1 MRTPKDIEL
10 NSLARRS
17 GEIIFDDDVSLR
29 NRLKEL
35 SSNPFRNCHPTNVGW
50 YVIIYAGG
58 KQRTIGIFSSADK
71 GYYAARF
78 ANMATYYFWKYR
90 RTENPCTD
98 SDLIFG
104 VAQAKADIEHYIGA
118 AAHLAKIEGHLISIG
133 AFAVGAEA
141 EEKTQ
146 AVTLRAQFRKH
157 SRAWTAYLKALRQLE
172 SNFSG
177 PAGKTHFEVITDSA
191 LYHAKLISYIH
202 QLKPTD

>member
-1 MRTPKDIEL
+1 M
-10 NSLARRS
+10 
-17 GEIIFDDDVSLR
+17 
-29 NRLKEL
+29 
-35 SSNPFRNCHPTNVGW
+35 
-50 YVIIYAGG
+50 IIYAG
-58 KQRTIGIFSSADK
+58 KAQRRIGLFDS
-71 GYYAARF
+71 GYHASRF

-90 RTENPCTD
+90 RTERACTD
-98 SDLIFG
+98 DDLIYG
-104 VAQAKADIEHYIGA
+104 IAQATHDLEFFIGA
-118 AAHLAKIEGHLISIG
+118 AAHLALIEGHLISIG

-146 AVTLRAQFRKH
+146 AATLRAQFRKH